1 MRRKCESDLWAKN
14 PKTKYCSHRL
24 LKQEARLGSDSSIIE
39 ECRREKNLLRG

>member
-1 MRRKCESDLWAKN
+1 MRRKCESDLWAKTH
-14 PKTKYCSHRL
+14 KTKYYPHRI